1 MSRKKNSQQQQH
13 EQDEDKTRN
22 ECGLSFREA
31 EIDVGEDEDKKP
43 VVRMSVSSETPVLTY
58 VRMGDQWMMAYEI
71 LDHNESSIDRSRC
84 SDGLVIQDTHY
95 GDQIGLIRAP
105 IISNKKLGGIV
116 EFCAGERAKEIG
128 LDAANGLRRN
138 TSVGYRCDP
147 DKYVMEGQKDGY
159 PVVRSLSWCPH
170 EASFVNVPA
179 DTSVGVGRALN
190 VNEKQTPHTE
200 GEGRQEMTPKEMADL
215 FTRGAKFGVSAEE
228 VQKLIDADQGRAE
241 LDAMIVER
249 QASKITELSVP
260 KKEDPTQGQRK
271 TPPIIGGDRHE
282 EEKIARNYSILN
294 VLRRAAGI
302 KTFGF
307 GQKVDCGF
315 EDEINQECRRLGLG
329 SVRGGEFILPH
340 AVLAN
345 RSFTVAGTSSATVAT
360 NLLTGEFIDALRP
373 KTILEALGVDFRTG
387 WVGNID
393 ISKMTAGATGYWV
406 PEGGDITDSG
416 ATLGTVQGT
425 PHTCGFSVD
434 ITRRMLL
441 QSTPAAEML
450 TRDDIL
456 KGMAIMVQT
465 AYFTGTGADGQPSG
479 IISADGVN
487 LPSVTQGTPTYAE
500 LLGFP
505 GDIMADE
512 AESDNQKWV
521 ISAAVWKKLAAT
533 FTDGTA
539 KAERV
544 LDYTAK
550 TLLGYPYI
558 RSQSVGAKAAMFG
571 DFTQTMVGIWGAGVD
586 LNVDTASLSKS
597 GGLRLVALQ
606 DVDILAR
613 HGEALAY
620 CAAVTA

>member
-58 VRMGDQWMMAYEI
+58 IRMGDQWMMAYEI
-71 LDHNESSIDRSRC
+71 LDHSESSIDRSRC

-105 IISNKKLGGIV
+105 MISNKKFGGIV

-190 VNEKQTPHTE
+190 VTEKQTPHAE

-249 QASKITELSVP
+249 QASKITELSVQ

-271 TPPIIGGDRHE
+271 QFQAEAPKTDVPEKEMRQYSVNNVIRAITGDRVDIGRE
-282 EEKIARNYSILN
+282 REISQQLAKERNKPAS
-294 VLRRAAGI
+294 GI
-302 KTFGF
+302 
-307 GQKVDCGF
+307 
-315 EDEINQECRRLGLG
+315 I
-329 SVRGGEFILPH
+329 IPH
-340 AVLAN
+340 AVLAQ
-345 RSFTVAGTSSATVAT
+345 RVLTVAGTSSATVQTTVQA
-360 NLLTGEFIDALRP
+360 GDFIDLVRSAS
-373 KTILEALGVDFRTG
+373 ILGELGVRFMPG
-387 WVGNID
+387 MVGNIAYP
-393 ISKMTAGATGYWV
+393 KMTGGAVGYWV
-406 PEGGDITDSG
+406 AENGSITGSTP
-416 ATLGTVQGT
+416 TLGQVPGT
-425 PHTCGFSVD
+425 PHTCGALVD
-434 ITRRMLL
+434 LSRLMLN
-441 QSTPAAEML
+441 QSTPSSEMF
-450 TRDDIL
+450 TRNEIIERL
-456 KGMAIMVQT
+456 ARTIQV
-465 AYFTGTGADGQPSG
+465 AVFAGTGADGQPSAITTATG
-479 IISADGVN
+479 IAN
-487 LPSVTQGTPTYAE
+487 PSVTQGTPTYAE
-500 LLGFP
+500 ILGFP
-505 GDIMADE
+505 GTIMNNNSAGQ
-512 AESDNQKWV
+512 SMKW
-521 ISAAVWKKLAAT
+521 AMTGEVWAKCAAT
-533 FTDGTA
+533 ATNGNGSPLA
-539 KAERV
+539 
-544 LDYTAK
+544 LDPVTRRMA
-550 TLLGYPYI
+550 GYQYVEPC
-558 RSQSVGAKAAMFG
+558 SDLPANSLWFG
-571 DFTQTMVGIWGAGVD
+571 DWSTVMIPIWGNGVD
-586 LNVDTASLSKS
+586 LIVDTSTLSSS
-597 GGLRLVALQ
+597 GGLRLVGLQ
-606 DVDILAR
+606 DVDICVR
-613 HGEALAY
+613 NGKALAY
-620 CAAVTA
+620 NTAVTA